1 MKIAFVGTHSNG
13 KTKLVEDFLQRW
25 PMYKTSEFPY
35 RDTIKDEKL
44 KLNQKGDKKSQKK
57 ILDAMVDEIQSASS
71 SSEEFLAFDG
81 CIVENVAYSLWLN
94 SQGLGKVDDDFIN
107 DSRVIV
113 NQTVKQYDL
122 IFYSVLREDIKLGRK
137 VSDENLS
144 YRKEIDYI
152 LDAMV
157 STYDKNKGIYF
168 PTNDCPAVIRLE
180 GPPDLRV
187 EQLRLYLKNNGKC
200 FGEEDGS
207 LITTP

>member
-1 MKIAFVGTHSNG
+1 MKIAFVSTHSNG

-25 PMYKTSEFPY
+25 PMYKRTEFQY
-35 RDTIKDEKL
+35 RDAIKDKKL
-44 KLNQKGDKKSQKK
+44 KLNQKGDKKSQKI
-57 ILDAMVDEIQSASS
+57 ILDAMIDEIQSASAS
-71 SSEEFLAFDG
+71 SDEFIVFDG

-107 DSRVIV
+107 DSRVII
-113 NQTVKQYDL
+113 NQTVKQFDL
-122 IFYSVLREDIKLGRK
+122 IFFSPLREEIKLGRK
-137 VSDENLS
+137 VCDENIS
-144 YRKEIDYI
+144 YRKEINYI

-168 PTNDCPAVIRLE
+168 PVNDCPAVIRLE

-187 EQLRLYLKNNGKC
+187 EQLHLYIKNNGKC

-207 LITTP
+207 LITAP